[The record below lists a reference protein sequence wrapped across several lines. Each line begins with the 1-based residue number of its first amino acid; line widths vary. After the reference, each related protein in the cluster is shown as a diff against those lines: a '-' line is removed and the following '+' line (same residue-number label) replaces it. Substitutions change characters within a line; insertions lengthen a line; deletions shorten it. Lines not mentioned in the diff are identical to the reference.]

1 MKKSQASRVG
11 VTLALASMML
21 AACGGNNEGGGANGN
36 APAPEASG
44 NNGNGAKQE
53 KVKLT
58 LWHNFAGDD
67 LRAKTVRSFI
77 DQFKQDNPDVELDA
91 QAIPPDGYRQRLA
104 TVAAANEMPD
114 LSFVYAGSHSTELY
128 KAGLLQ
134 PITELTDANPEWKG
148 KFLPGAF
155 DPYTFEPNQIYT
167 APLGMSATSILY
179 YNTSLFE
186 KYSVKVPTT
195 WDEMLA
201 AIKTFNDHGITP
213 IALGNKAPWVAQST
227 IIGSL
232 ADRVTGTEWFKNAAA
247 QKDAKFTDPQF
258 VEALGYFKQLVDNKA
273 FQEGANS
280 IDNTQAEQYFIQ
292 GNAAMM
298 VSGAWTLTNLAAAA
312 SEEQMKPIDVT
323 VLPAIPGGKGDAN
336 SITGGAGGGLALSS
350 RTTGAAKEAALKL
363 IYTLSGPEAQKAIA
377 ESNSMVMYDTEIDQ
391 SKVTSLYYKAFNL
404 VKKTGITP
412 VYDAILSAEGAE
424 ALNNGLQE
432 LMMDGKP
439 EDVAQKVQ
447 DAQARS
453 VTP

>member
-1 MKKSQASRVG
+1 MKAKGKIGLLLLIV
-11 VTLALASMML
+11 ALLLS
-21 AACGGNNEGGGANGN
+21 ACGGESGEKAEGSKGK
-36 APAPEASG
+36 E
-44 NNGNGAKQE
+44 E

-58 LWHNFAGDD
+58 IWHNFAGDD

-77 DQFKQDNPDVELDA
+77 DQYKQDHPNVELDA
-91 QAIPPDGYRQRLA
+91 QAIPPDGYRQRLS

-114 LSFVYAGSHSTELY
+114 LFFVYAGSHSSELY
-128 KAGLLQ
+128 NAKLLQ
-134 PITELTDANPEWKG
+134 PVTEALDAHPEWRD

-155 DPYTFEPNQIYT
+155 DAYKFEADQVYSV
-167 APLGMSATSILY
+167 PLGMSATSILY

-186 KYSVKVPTT
+186 KYNVKVPTT
-195 WDEMLA
+195 WDEMMT
-201 AIKTFNDHGITP
+201 AIKVFNENKITP

-232 ADRVTGTEWFKNAAA
+232 ADRVTGTDWFKNAVA

-258 VEALGYFKQLVDNKA
+258 VEALGYFKELVDNKA

-292 GNAAMM
+292 ENAAMM
-298 VSGAWTLTNLAAAA
+298 ISGAWTLTNLAASAT
-312 SEEQMKPIDVT
+312 EEQMKAIDVT
-323 VLPAIPGGKGDAN
+323 VLPAIPGGKGDPN
-336 SITGGAGGGLALSS
+336 TITGGAGGGLALSS
-350 RTTGAAKEAALKL
+350 RTEGKAKEAALEL
-363 IYTLSGPEAQKAIA
+363 IYAVSGPEAQKAIA

-391 SKVTSLYYKAFNL
+391 AKVTSLYYKAFNL

-412 VYDAILSAEGAE
+412 VYDAYLSADA
-424 ALNNGLQE
+424 ADVINNGLQE
-432 LMMDGKP
+432 IMMGGTP
-439 EDVAQKVQ
+439 ESVAQKVQ